1 MIHIGLTGS
10 IGMGKSTTAQMFR
23 DAGVPVYDADA
34 AVAALY
40 VQGGAAVAPLE
51 DAFPGVTR
59 DGAVDREALRLRVLG
74 DDEAM
79 TRLNAV
85 VHPLL
90 GRDRAEFLRQ
100 AEASGADVLVFDIPL
115 LFETGG
121 ERNMDAVVVVT
132 APSDVQRARVLARE
146 GMTPDR
152 LAAILARQTPDA
164 DKRARADFVIETGR
178 GLEPARADVA
188 RVLAAVR
195 DPGFRQ
201 VTAKPCEKR
210 HRRVSTPRQRLLER
224 EVHIDAL
231 PRVAEHDEPGQP
243 LHRGIRRVAEALL
256 VEPQAVRVLDD
267 RSKRSR
273 WIRAYLDQP
282 LDRGELVDLAPEVRV
297 RVDRNRRSDLV
308 ARAHEVLRCPLAV
321 GRSDRPMRVEG
332 ADVGVVAVA
341 VLLHLGERG
350 CVACGAFLSDLE
362 DLGLPLHPLD
372 RLVAAPESV
381 AGDSEVVEVLED
393 LGLCRQKPEHAL
405 DPHLVVARR
414 LTLDAPRENLREPGE
429 RTRLHAEG
437 VGGPQARR
445 RGLRGRG
452 REQEGGEREPCD
464 LAHARRRSAVISVDS
479 HGQLQV

>member
-34 AVAALY
+34 AVAALD
-40 VQGGAAVAPLE
+40 VRGGAAVAPLE

-195 DPGFRQ
+195 DPGFRSR
-201 VTAKPCEKR
+201 R
-210 HRRVSTPRQRLLER
+210 HR
-224 EVHIDAL
+224 
-231 PRVAEHDEPGQP
+231 PG
-243 LHRGIRRVAEALL
+243 
-256 VEPQAVRVLDD
+256 D
-267 RSKRSR
+267 
-273 WIRAYLDQP
+273 
-282 LDRGELVDLAPEVRV
+282 
-297 RVDRNRRSDLV
+297 
-308 ARAHEVLRCPLAV
+308 
-321 GRSDRPMRVEG
+321 
-332 ADVGVVAVA
+332 
-341 VLLHLGERG
+341 
-350 CVACGAFLSDLE
+350 
-362 DLGLPLHPLD
+362 
-372 RLVAAPESV
+372 
-381 AGDSEVVEVLED
+381 
-393 LGLCRQKPEHAL
+393 
-405 DPHLVVARR
+405 
-414 LTLDAPRENLREPGE
+414 
-429 RTRLHAEG
+429 
-437 VGGPQARR
+437 
-445 RGLRGRG
+445 
-452 REQEGGEREPCD
+452 
-464 LAHARRRSAVISVDS
+464 
-479 HGQLQV
+479 